1 MTYGFD
7 SIKINSESPTNE
19 MVYNSI
25 LNSYKNENVSSNY
38 QNIIEKVLSSY
49 TKKLNNEVLAEDDF
63 ILTDHELNEFKTQEE
78 KNIIRY
84 VVYRY
89 KYNIYPIIKKVSDYP
104 PNLQIELSSICN
116 LRCVMCYQAD
126 KTFSGKSNG
135 FMGYMK
141 FDLFK
146 KIIDEVEGNI
156 DGLTFASRGEPT
168 LIKDFDKYLKYC
180 EGKFLGLKIN
190 TNVTLFNEKLINTL
204 LSSDIQTL
212 VLSIDESNK
221 ENYEKIRVNA
231 KFDKIMKNLE
241 MLKEIREKN
250 YKNSKLKV
258 RISGVKINKDQNIEE
273 INKFYKDFADEI
285 ALVNYTPWESS
296 YENEVNQISDPCSDL
311 FRRMFI
317 WWDGKANPC
326 DYDYKSLLSKWDA
339 KFLTVNEIWNS
350 NYYNEIRFKHL
361 NNMRDEIEPCKRCIA
376 T

>member
-38 QNIIEKVLSSY
+38 QDIIEKVLSSY
-49 TKKLNNEVLAEDDF
+49 SKKLNNEVLAEDDF

-156 DGLTFASRGEPT
+156 DGITFASRGEPT

>member
-49 TKKLNNEVLAEDDF
+49 SKKLNNEVLAEDDF

>member
-350 NYYNEIRFKHL
+350 DYYNEIRFKHL

>member
-38 QNIIEKVLSSY
+38 QDIIEKVLSSY
-49 TKKLNNEVLAEDDF
+49 SKKLNNEVLAEDDF

-156 DGLTFASRGEPT
+156 DGITFASRGEPT

-350 NYYNEIRFKHL
+350 NYYNEIRFKPL

>member
-1 MTYGFD
+1 MTFGFD

-19 MVYNSI
+19 MVHNAI
-25 LNSYKNENVSSNY
+25 LNSYNNENVSSDY

-49 TKKLNNEVLAEDDF
+49 SKKLNNEVLAEDDF

-78 KNIIRY
+78 KDIIRY

-89 KYNIYPIIKKVSDYP
+89 KYNTYPKIKKVSDYP

-241 MLKEIREKN
+241 MLREIREKN

-258 RISGVKINKDQNIEE
+258 RISGVKINKDQNIDE

-326 DYDYKSLLSKWDA
+326 DYDYKSILSKWDA
-339 KFLTVNEIWNS
+339 KFLTVKEIWNS